1 MKVFTDMEKRA
12 IYKDLATLSRYE
24 VAKKYG
30 LDKYYKK
37 KSGMVSYID
46 RIYKE
51 VLNNRDRFAIG
62 SDLIEMV
69 EDGLKNRATLV
80 SGETNKP
87 YKIDKTPYEE
97 MELKELVEGASN
109 KLLTALN
116 LKLDFLLTKKK
127 ALDQEKIGSLAL
139 AAAQLFDKR
148 RIIQGEAT
156 EHIAL
161 KAKIDKDMTP
171 QEKIE
176 LVMKI
181 REQTINQ

>member
-1 MKVFTDMEKRA
+1 MKQFNDNEKRA

-30 LDKYYKK
+30 LDRYYKK
-37 KSGMVSYID
+37 KSGMVSFID

-51 VLNNRDRFAIG
+51 VANNTDKFAVG
-62 SDLIEMV
+62 PDLTEMV
-69 EDGLKNRATLV
+69 EDGLKNRATMV
-80 SGETNKP
+80 ATQTNLP
-87 YKIDKTPYEE
+87 YKIDKTPYQE
-97 MELKELVEGASN
+97 MDLKELVEGASN

-116 LKLDFLLTKKK
+116 LKLDLVLSKKK
-127 ALDQEKIGSLAL
+127 ALDAVQISALSL
-139 AAAQLFDKR
+139 AAAQMFDKR

-161 KAKIDKDMTP
+161 KAKIDNDMTP
-171 QEKIE
+171 QEKLE

-181 REQTINQ
+181 REQTISQ

>member
-1 MKVFTDMEKRA
+1 MKQFNDNEKRA

-30 LDKYYKK
+30 LEKYYKK

-51 VLNNRDRFAIG
+51 VSNNAEKFAIG

-69 EDGLKNRATLV
+69 EDGFKNRATLV
-80 SGETNKP
+80 SGVTNKP

-97 MELKELVEGASN
+97 MDLKELVEGASN

-116 LKLDFLLTKKK
+116 LKLDLVLTKKK
-127 ALDQEKIGSLAL
+127 ALDSVQISALSL
-139 AAAQLFDKR
+139 AAAQMFDKR

-161 KAKIDKDMTP
+161 KAKIDRDMTP
-171 QEKIE
+171 QEKLE

-181 REQTINQ
+181 REQTISQ